1 MPSLA
6 DKMRQKLAA
15 IEDRIY
21 AGSAKLRSKVLTQR
35 VNYLNQQGTLVSGA
49 KSSWIRAYAFDN
61 HTKTLYMTTHKGK
74 TYEWKNL
81 PDSIAVQVVNGLASC
96 TTDDPTGKKRWFVG
110 KNPSLGAAFWQILKP
125 FKPVQANPYMSVMW
139 ENQPSQYS
147 QTSIKQRAQDILK
160 PDYSDILTVE
170 PKYSIDYNK
179 AAGRKRGR
187 PTKAEEKARLA
198 KLNRYKKPKQI
209 GVTP

>member
-6 DKMRQKLAA
+6 DKMRKKLAS

-125 FKPVQANPYMSVMW
+125 FKPMQANPYMSVMW

-147 QTSIKQRAQDILK
+147 QTSIKQRAQAQLKNAYEDI
-160 PDYSDILTVE
+160 TVE
-170 PKYSIDYNK
+170 FQPKYNTNFRFK
-179 AAGRKRGR
+179 KRGA
-187 PTKAEEKARLA
+187 PKKAERNARDFNWT
-198 KLNRYKKPKQI
+198 KRYPK
-209 GVTP
+209 VVP